1 MVPVGSELSSDEV
14 YGRPTS
20 CPMEP
25 TSVVTVGSIY
35 KISEIYEN
43 HSHYRNQ
50 IPKTKRK
57 NKKSNPP
64 LERNCCRPL

>member
-25 TSVVTVGSIY
+25 TSVDTVGSIY

-50 IPKTKRK
+50 IPKIKRK
-57 NKKSNPP
+57 KIKDLTHP
-64 LERNCCRPL
+64 